1 MEEVNGDT
9 DLLCD
14 EMRETRREI
23 REVFRAAAAAR
34 TDRSFSPLIL
44 NQVQLY
50 SSTRLLCTYCS
61 TFLIKL
67 QGPVRVATCQGSCQL
82 EG

>member
-34 TDRSFSPLIL
+34 TDRSFFLLIL

-50 SSTRLLCTYCS
+50 SSTRLLC
-61 TFLIKL
+61 I
-67 QGPVRVATCQGSCQL
+67 VAL
-82 EG
+82 F